1 MVDQADSVYDRTHP
15 WQSNEERLT
24 GEALKYAAVNTP
36 RPPSQTRPLNPPKYG
51 YRDEAIS
58 IDDVVGG
65 LKDPLMTPRNYEGSV
80 SGYQGTQFPSL
91 QMW

>member
-1 MVDQADSVYDRTHP
+1 MDSADGVYDRSRP
-15 WQSNEERLT
+15 WQTSEERLT

-51 YRDEAIS
+51 YRTDEIGIEDVIS
-58 IDDVVGG
+58 G
-65 LKDPLMTPRNYEGSV
+65 LKNPLWTPRNYEDSV